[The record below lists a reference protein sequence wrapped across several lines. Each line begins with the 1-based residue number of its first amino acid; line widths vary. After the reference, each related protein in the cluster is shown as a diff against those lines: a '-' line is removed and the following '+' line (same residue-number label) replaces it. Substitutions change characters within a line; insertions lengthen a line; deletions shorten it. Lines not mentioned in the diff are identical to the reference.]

1 MKRMI
6 ESIENVIQMDKGV
19 IDVLVS
25 HCRQKEVRKKTLLI
39 SPLVKDEN
47 VYILEKGI
55 ARSYNIIDGKEV
67 TSWFSQ
73 EGDLT
78 FSTNSFYGKTE
89 GYESERVQCLEDSL
103 LNYIKISDLERL
115 CNQYHRHSQL
125 VKTVASKGFCRNGKT
140 TDISSVYVR

>member
-25 HCRQKEVRKKTLLI
+25 HCKQKEVRKKTLLI

-67 TSWFSQ
+67 TSWFS
-73 EGDLT
+73 
-78 FSTNSFYGKTE
+78 
-89 GYESERVQCLEDSL
+89 
-103 LNYIKISDLERL
+103 
-115 CNQYHRHSQL
+115 
-125 VKTVASKGFCRNGKT
+125 
-140 TDISSVYVR
+140 